1 MNLPYFST
9 IASFGDSKTL
19 LLDASHPFNNVCE
32 DSKDALSRYIE
43 QLIERGNSW
52 MPKLDT
58 VEEEQEEEGN
68 SLKAN
73 EQDNQFQRIISEI

>member
-1 MNLPYFST
+1 MLGT
-9 IASFGDSKTL
+9 LIVFGDLNTL
-19 LLDASHPFNNVCE
+19 LLDASHPFNVCE

-58 VEEEQEEEGN
+58 VEEEGDQ
-68 SLKAN
+68 LKPN
-73 EQDNQFQRIISEI
+73 YEQDN